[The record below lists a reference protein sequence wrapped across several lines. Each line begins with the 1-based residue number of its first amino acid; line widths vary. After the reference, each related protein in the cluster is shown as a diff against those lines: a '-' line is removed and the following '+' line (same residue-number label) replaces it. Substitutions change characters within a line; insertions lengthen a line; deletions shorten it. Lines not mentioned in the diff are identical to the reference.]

1 MFKKEST
8 VVQSQQPPL
17 WELRNLSKAFPG
29 VQALDNVQLT
39 LNSGEVHALLGGNG
53 SGKSTL
59 CKCLAG
65 VYQPD
70 SGEMLYR
77 GQPVSFHHPLEAR
90 AYGVGT
96 IYQEFSLVPTLSVAE
111 NIFLGRQPRRR
122 GAIDWAEM
130 EQQTTAV
137 LRQLEVDI
145 DPALPVRR
153 LSVAEQQLVEI
164 AKAISLDS
172 SLLIMDEPTAALGL
186 GETQR
191 LLDLIRKL
199 AANGKAV
206 LYISH
211 RLDEVFEVAD
221 IVTVFKDGQ
230 LVGTHPIGELDMNQ
244 VVRMMVGVEIEQRY
258 PKIANVQPAPC
269 LVVEDLVTGNG
280 VNGVSF
286 TVNVGEVF
294 GLGGMVGAG
303 RTEIARAIFG
313 LDKRLGGRILLHGRE
328 VNFTSPAQA
337 IAAGVGLIPEDR
349 KSDGLFFNFEAPQN
363 ITISRMRDLLSGKF
377 LSLKRERNFGQ
388 QYVDKLSI
396 SAGALDKSVLYLSGG
411 NQQKVVIARWLY
423 SQARFVIFDEPTRG
437 IDIGAKIDVY
447 NVINELTAQGISILL
462 ISSDYPELLAM
473 SDRVA
478 VVRDGRILH
487 ITEGHRLTEYQLT
500 SIASGVELGNLAIKG
515 IQLRE
520 SALPHLRNLRTRWQ
534 QTVYLGVLD
543 KEDMLVL
550 YLDKLDGSENIEMK
564 PRPGA
569 MGPVSCTGIGKM
581 LLAFEPSERVQ
592 NWINQHGLPAYT
604 ATTITDPT
612 EFMAELAEIRRNGFS
627 LEREEYEIGI
637 RCIAAPVFNNTGE
650 VVAAISVSGPS
661 SRMPANLA
669 GSELQQDVAKTAA
682 AISETLGYRLEK

>member
-1 MFKKEST
+1 MN
-8 VVQSQQPPL
+8 QQPPL
-17 WELRNLSKAFPG
+17 WDLRNISKAFPG
-29 VQALDNVQLT
+29 VQALDNVQFT
-39 LNSGEVHALLGGNG
+39 LNTGEVHALVGGNG

-59 CKCLAG
+59 CKCVAG

-70 SGEMLYR
+70 SGEMLYQ
-77 GQPVSFHHPLEAR
+77 GEPVTFHHPLEAR
-90 AYGVGT
+90 EYGVGT

-111 NIFLGRQPRRR
+111 NIFLGRQPRRQ
-122 GAIDWAEM
+122 GSIDWAEM
-130 EQQTTAV
+130 EKQTTVV
-137 LRQLEVDI
+137 LQQLEVDI
-145 DPALPVRR
+145 DPTLAVRH

-191 LLDLIRKL
+191 LLELIRKL
-199 AANGKAV
+199 AAQDKAI

-211 RLDEVFEVAD
+211 RLDEVFDVAD
-221 IVTVFKDGQ
+221 LVTVFKDGQ
-230 LVGTHPIGELDMNQ
+230 LVGTHPITELDMNQ
-244 VVRMMVGVEIEQRY
+244 VVRMMVGVEIEQPY
-258 PKIANVQPAPC
+258 PKVRNIKPVPC
-269 LVVEDLVTGNG
+269 LMVEDLATENG

-303 RTEIARAIFG
+303 RTEIGRAIFG
-313 LDKRLGGRILLHGRE
+313 LDKPVSGRILLNGRE

-349 KSDGLFFNFEAPQN
+349 KADGLFFNFEAPQN
-363 ITISRMRDLLSGKF
+363 ITISRMKDLLNGKF
-377 LSLKRERNFGQ
+377 LNLKRERLFGQ
-388 QYVDKLSI
+388 QYVDKLNI

-478 VVRDGRILH
+478 VVRDGHILH

-500 SIASGVELGNLAIKG
+500 SIASGAEVGNLAQEG
-515 IQLRE
+515 IELRAA
-520 SALPHLRNLRTRWQ
+520 ALPHLHNLRSRWQ
-534 QTVYLGVLD
+534 QTVHLGVLD
-543 KEDMLVL
+543 KEDMMVL
-550 YLDKLDGSENIEMK
+550 YLDKLGIGDTTEMVSQS
-564 PRPGA
+564 GA
-569 MGPVSCTGIGKM
+569 LGPVSCTGIGKM
-581 LLAFEPSERVQ
+581 LLAFEPAERAQ
-592 NWINQHGLPAYT
+592 NWIDQHGLPSFT
-604 ATTITDPT
+604 ETTITNPND
-612 EFMAELAEIRRNGFS
+612 FMTELANIRHNGFS
-627 LEREEYEIGI
+627 LDREEHEVGI
-637 RCIAAPVFNNTGE
+637 CCIAAPIRNADGRVA
-650 VVAAISVSGPS
+650 AAISVSGPR
-661 SRMPANLA
+661 SRMPADLSN
-669 GSELQQDVAKTAA
+669 SEMRQDIVKTAA
-682 AISETLGYRLEK
+682 TISEVLGYRPEVERA